1 MRKHFGFGLVL
12 VAIAVAS
19 MVIPSSVSASPAASH
34 QRVML
39 QMKHGF
45 GSPTGRFVFYA
56 LTEGSLEL
64 DSGRYTYAA
73 VEKPPLT
80 RKGQGIAVYV
90 AAAVLSGK
98 RGTFTLR
105 WRGEFVGA
113 GGGNTIGTG
122 TWSIVRGTGA
132 YVGVTGGGRLGCVVF
147 TQRSDTTMQLEGF
160 LTAPGV

>member
-1 MRKHFGFGLVL
+1 
-12 VAIAVAS
+12 
-19 MVIPSSVSASPAASH
+19 
-34 QRVML
+34 ML

-45 GSPTGRFVFYA
+45 GSPTGRFVLYA

-73 VEKPPLT
+73 VERPSIL
-80 RKGQGIAVYV
+80 RNGQGIAVYV

-160 LTAPGV
+160 LTAPGT